1 MSDEPHP
8 IFITNGYQINTMT
21 TTRLANFIVTNI
33 SQGHHGC
40 SAYGGGGLGKTTAQ
54 QYLTDNASRWLV
66 GPDKQPIG
74 VAARMLMPSG
84 PRRSDRAFWGVMN
97 YRLNV
102 STALRVE
109 PTLAQDR
116 IRNFIRTR
124 CGQARVRRMVLFIDN
139 AQRITDGEFQ
149 YLEDLD
155 AQLADDRL
163 SLFLVLVRQSDA
175 EGVDIGDDWL
185 DRPSH
190 TVRRWFMDTMPFQ
203 PLMGLREIAHA
214 LSRYDKS
221 VTWPTP
227 DMPFT
232 RYFAR
237 EAFDRGWTLASEAGL
252 IVAEMKAL
260 RKAYQLPESEAWPM
274 ATFTLVVHY
283 LLSEV
288 AARQEGFKALT
299 AEQVRSALL
308 ATGYLRLEFVR
319 ARIRLPDSLRQAL
332 DQDAA

>member
-8 IFITNGYQINTMT
+8 IFITNGYQINTMP

-40 SAYGGGGLGKTTAQ
+40 SAYGGGGLGKSTAQ
-54 QYLTDNASRWLV
+54 QYLTDNASRWLI

-116 IRNFIRTR
+116 MRNFIRTR

-227 DMPFT
+227 EMSFT

-237 EAFDRGWTLASEAGL
+237 EAFEEAGVRGAVGKRPIGAFTYAKMLQDDGRPVPCEVRVFALQVKRQSITWLEAAAREARWLAPADALEMIDEPGLRAL
-252 IVAEMKAL
+252 IADFAGM
-260 RKAYQLPESEAWPM
+260 S
-274 ATFTLVVHY
+274 
-283 LLSEV
+283 V
-288 AARQEGFKALT
+288 AAA
-299 AEQVRSALL
+299 AE
-308 ATGYLRLEFVR
+308 
-319 ARIRLPDSLRQAL
+319 
-332 DQDAA
+332 